1 VSTDRLDSALAAID
15 DVNAEHPP
23 TLEHSRRVH
32 GWVRRLRPD
41 GASDALL
48 LAARACHVRR
58 WEVPRSSYPDGRAGY
73 LKWRRDLYRR
83 QADIAASLV
92 REAGYDDDTAARVAD
107 LVAKRTPRASDPD
120 AQTLE
125 DALCLVFVET
135 EYADLAARTD
145 PQKMAAIVDKTV
157 AKMSPEARKE
167 AAELGLSW
175 RV

>member
-1 VSTDRLDSALAAID
+1 MSDHRLDAALAAID

-32 GWVRRLRPD
+32 DWVQRLRPD
-41 GASDALL
+41 GAPDALL

-58 WEVPRSSYPDGRAGY
+58 WEVPRASYPDGRAGY
-73 LKWRRDLYRR
+73 LKWRRELYGR
-83 QADIAASLV
+83 QATIAASLV
-92 REAGYDDDTAARVAD
+92 RAAGYDEEVASRVAD
-107 LVAKRTPRASDPD
+107 LVAKRTPRAADAD

-145 PQKMAAIVDKTV
+145 PTKMDAIVDKTL
-157 AKMSPEARKE
+157 AKMSLGARRE
-167 AAELGLSW
+167 AAALGLSR